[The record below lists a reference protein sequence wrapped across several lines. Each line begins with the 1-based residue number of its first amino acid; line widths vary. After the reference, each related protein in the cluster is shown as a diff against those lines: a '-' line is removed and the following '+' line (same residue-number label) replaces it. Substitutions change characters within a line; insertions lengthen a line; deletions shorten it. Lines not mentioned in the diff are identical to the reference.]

1 MKFMATVRITC
12 DTPEAQIRYTLDGN
26 NPTETSSLYSSTLN
40 ITQTTTVKARAYK
53 EGYEESDIASK
64 EITILGKLPT
74 PQIEINGRY
83 LNLLNLTDFN
93 PYATYR
99 VVFHYDVPYSQGNYS
114 GTKNFTDMTNNTIWD
129 AGSHFVYEPGFVA
142 SVYATADNY
151 LDSDKGTCDT

>member
-1 MKFMATVRITC
+1 MPQIQITC
-12 DTPEAQIRYTLDGN
+12 DTPDASIYYTTDGN
-26 NPTETSSLYSSTLN
+26 DPSSSSNLYSSPFEINSTCTL
-40 ITQTTTVKARAYK
+40 KALGIK
-53 EGYEESDIASK
+53 EGYEDSDITSK

-93 PYATYR
+93 PYSAYS
-99 VVFHYDVPYSQGNYS
+99 VVFHYDIPNSQGSYS

-129 AGSHFVYEPGFVA
+129 AGSPFGIEPGFVA

-151 LDSDKGTCDT
+151 LDSDKGTCDTNPY

>member
-12 DTPEAQIRYTLDGN
+12 DTPDSQIYYSINDEDLNILYNEPFDVN
-26 NPTETSSLYSSTLN
+26 ETSTIYA
-40 ITQTTTVKARAYK
+40 IGRK

-93 PYATYR
+93 PYSVYN
-99 VVFHYDVPYSQGNYS
+99 VVFHYDVPYSQGSYS
-114 GTKNFTDMTNNTIWD
+114 GTKKFTDMTNNTIWD
-129 AGSHFVYEPGFVA
+129 AESHFVFEPGFVA